1 MTIQT
6 NTISP
11 IDCGQVNHI
20 TTAEFS
26 SGLKKSFYLA
36 YSNWNLEGYVIVVI
50 HGEPY
55 PTVYAATL
63 FHHASYFTSYRE
75 ALKEEID
82 FLTRAGNPHYPRQTA
97 AESLA
102 CALAT
107 AATPT
112 GTFYGL
118 DGDPAT
124 EETYQKIHEK
134 LFKDHLANITADAE
148 LMQKLDKI
156 DADTAARLAAK

>member
-1 MTIQT
+1 MTIPYDA
-6 NTISP
+6 ISP

-20 TTAEFS
+20 TTAEFFN
-26 SGLKKSFYLA
+26 GLKKSFYLA

-63 FHHASYFTSYRE
+63 FHHRSYFTSYQE
-75 ALKEEID
+75 ALKEELD

-97 AESLA
+97 AESLV

-107 AATPT
+107 SATP
-112 GTFYGL
+112 GEFLGL

-124 EETYQKIHEK
+124 EETYQKIHK
-134 LFKDHLANITADAE
+134 QLFKDQLENIRSDAE
-148 LMQKLDKI
+148 LMQQLDAI

>member
-1 MTIQT
+1 MTIPY
-6 NTISP
+6 NAISP

-20 TTAEFS
+20 TTAEFFN
-26 SGLKKSFYLA
+26 GLKKSFYLA
-36 YSNWNLEGYVIVVI
+36 YSNWNLEGYVIIVTQLD
-50 HGEPY
+50 PY
-55 PTVYAATL
+55 PSVAAATL
-63 FHHASYFTSYRE
+63 FHHPSYFTSYQE
-75 ALKEEID
+75 ALKEELD

-118 DGDPAT
+118 DDDPAT
-124 EETYQKIHEK
+124 EETYQKIHEQ

-148 LMQKLDKI
+148 LMQQLDAI
-156 DADTAARLAAK
+156 DADTAAQLVAK